1 MVKKLI
7 KLVIIFFVLL
17 LSVSCVS
24 SPPAKKG
31 ETEEELFREAM
42 AVYQRKIYYDCIPLF
57 QNIKDRFPLSP
68 YAIQAELR
76 IADSNYL
83 LNNYIEAIY
92 QYEEFRKLHPANAL
106 IPYVIYQT
114 GMCHFQQILSV
125 DRDQTETEK
134 AVEEFEFLISK
145 YPQSPYTGMALSRTK
160 FCKRRISEHEFIIGN
175 FYLRAHNYRGALDRF
190 SFVLDQH
197 PFDIAKDKILFH
209 LGKTYTLM
217 GNKAQSDKIFSNLL
231 KQYPNSVYARE
242 TRVLLGIATEKEKE
256 ESKKEK
262 EKADKKFI
270 LF

>member
-1 MVKKLI
+1 MVNKFKLI
-7 KLVIIFFVLL
+7 VIFIVLL
-17 LSVSCVS
+17 LSVSCAS
-24 SPPAKKG
+24 SPSTKKG

-42 AVYQRKIYYDCIPLF
+42 ASYQKKLFYDCIPLF

-83 LNNYIEAIY
+83 LRNYIEAIY

-106 IPYVIYQT
+106 IPYAIYQT
-114 GMCHFQQILSV
+114 GMCHFQQVLSV

-134 AVEEFEFLISK
+134 AVEEFEFVISK
-145 YPQSPYTGMALSRTK
+145 YPQSPYTGMALSRAKYCT
-160 FCKRRISEHEFIIGN
+160 RRIAEHEFIIGN
-175 FYLRAHNYRGALDRF
+175 YYLKTQNYRGALDRF

-209 LGKTYTLM
+209 LGKTYSLM
-217 GNKAQSDKIFSNLL
+217 GDKVQSDKIFSNLL

-256 ESKKEK
+256 EIKKEK